1 MALFRTIGDMLHLG
15 AIIILL
21 FKMLKTRSVS
31 GVSLKSMFLFALVFT
46 TRYVDIFFYYF
57 GAYNYIMKLLYL
69 TSSYY
74 TCFLIRYK
82 APWKHTYDREGD
94 GFRIRYLIIP
104 CTLGSLC
111 ISAFSGDFYW
121 MKVLWIFS
129 QLLESVAILPQIFLL
144 ENTERYDVLTT
155 HYLLCLGLYRLFYVF
170 HWIVRWAVYSRVNA
184 ISVLCG
190 LVQTALY
197 VDFFYQY
204 VRIVIHQM
212 RRGTLD

>member
-1 MALFRTIGDMLHLG
+1 MLHLG

-31 GVSLKSMFLFALVFT
+31 GVSLKSMLLFALVFT
-46 TRYVDIFFYYF
+46 TRYVDILFYYID
-57 GAYNYIMKLLYL
+57 AYNYIMKVLYL

-82 APWKHTYDREGD
+82 APWKHTYDRDGD
-94 GFRIRYLIIP
+94 GFRIQFLIIP
-104 CTLGSLC
+104 CTIGSLF
-111 ISAFSGDFYW
+111 ISFLLGDYYW
-121 MKVLWIFS
+121 MKVLWTFS
-129 QLLESVAILPQIFLL
+129 QLLEAVAILPQIILL

-155 HYLLCLGLYRLFYVF
+155 HYLLCLGLYRFFYIL
-170 HWIVRWAVYSRVNA
+170 HWIVRWTMHSRVNV

-190 LVQTALY
+190 VVQTALY
-197 VDFFYQY
+197 ADFFYQY
-204 VRIVIHQM
+204 GRIVIHQM